1 MCLEVRMHRTLGRV
15 IEMVSDGVV
24 CYTELL
30 SLPFPPFHPSPLPPH
45 ILPQIARTS
54 LLPGVLKTAAC
65 NKNMPLPLKLFEI
78 SDIVVAD
85 PDKGKGRGA
94 GGCGQSL

>member
-1 MCLEVRMHRTLGRV
+1 MCLEVRMHRTIGRV

-24 CYTELL
+24 YY
-30 SLPFPPFHPSPLPPH
+30 PPPH

-54 LLPGVLKTAAC
+54 LLPGVLKTAAS

-94 GGCGQSL
+94 GGCGQSVRVITLCD